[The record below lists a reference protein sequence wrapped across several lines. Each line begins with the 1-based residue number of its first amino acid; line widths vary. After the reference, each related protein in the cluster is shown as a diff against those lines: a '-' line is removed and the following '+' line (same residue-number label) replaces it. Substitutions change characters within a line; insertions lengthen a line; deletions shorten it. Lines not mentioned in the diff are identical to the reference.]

1 VKKQRSD
8 LRHGSRAET
17 VAAMLRARIVDGEVS
32 DGEKLPK
39 LESLIEE
46 FGVSKPTMR
55 ESLRILEAEGLIT
68 VQRGK
73 LGGSVVHRPRAQN
86 AAYSVGL
93 ILRAEQVA
101 LGDLAFALQRLE
113 PSCAALCAEREDRA
127 TTVLPALEAVHAE
140 AAGLVD
146 GDADEF
152 MAAAGRFHTC
162 LVECCGNA
170 TMIIVAGALE
180 SIWMA
185 HTELLVREGGGRAPS
200 RADRTRTIA
209 LHERILD
216 KVRAGDAEGAY
227 RTVHRHLAYAQTLPL
242 AEAGTP
248 IQLTALHGLPAP
260 TSHAERR

>member
-1 VKKQRSD
+1 MKNQRSS
-8 LRHGSRAET
+8 LRHGSRAAT
-17 VAAMLRARIVDGEVS
+17 VAAMLRERIVDGALA
-32 DGEKLPK
+32 DGDKLPK
-39 LESLIEE
+39 LEALLDE

-73 LGGSVVHRPRAQN
+73 FGGSIVHRPRAQN

-101 LGDLAFALQRLE
+101 LGDLAIALQRLE
-113 PSCAALCAEREDRA
+113 PSCAALCAERADRA
-127 TTVLPALEAVHAE
+127 TTVVPALEAAQAATVALLDDE
-140 AAGLVD
+140 APR
-146 GDADEF
+146 F
-152 MAAAGRFHTC
+152 MAAAGRFHTQ
-162 LVECCGNA
+162 LVDCCGNA

-209 LHERILD
+209 VHEKILD
-216 KVRAGDAEGAY
+216 KIRAGDTEGAY
-227 RTVHRHLAYAQTLPL
+227 RAVHRHLVVAQTLPL
-242 AEAGTP
+242 VEGATP
-248 IQLTALHGLPAP
+248 VQMTALHRLPAP
-260 TSHAERR
+260 GGGAAG